1 MKKIYIVR
9 HCQANG
15 QSPDAPLT
23 ELGYKQAK
31 DLCDFFSNLKVDRV
45 ISSPFLRA
53 RQSVIPLSEKLN
65 VKIEVDHRLSE
76 RVLSDQVLTDWL
88 DKLRETFHS
97 MDLSFQGG
105 ESSREAMNRAIEV
118 VEEILKSDI
127 QNTILVTHGNL
138 MALLLKHFDDQ
149 FGFET
154 WANLTN
160 PDVYLLTEKDHQYE
174 IQRVWN
180 EKKH

>member
-1 MKKIYIVR
+1 
-9 HCQANG
+9 
-15 QSPDAPLT
+15 
-23 ELGYKQAK
+23 
-31 DLCDFFSNLKVDRV
+31 
-45 ISSPFLRA
+45 
-53 RQSVIPLSEKLN
+53 
-65 VKIEVDHRLSE
+65 
-76 RVLSDQVLTDWL
+76 
-88 DKLRETFHS
+88 